1 MTAIDDIDD
10 MLPGTHFERVE
21 ALSRAT
27 TRLRFDPYAD
37 IDWDATETF
46 RKRMIRV
53 GCLIRIPFPGGHG
66 LVRRAA
72 VAAADRHHLRSYKAM
87 GKRAGLELGAQRNI
101 RKNTLPTYP
110 LDEVAREGGLGP
122 IQGLYVSASLNSLRA
137 PLVSAAALNRR

>member
-46 RKRMIRV
+46 CKRMIRV
-53 GCLIRIPFPGGHG
+53 GCLIRIPSVGTRWMKWLAKVG
-66 LVRRAA
+66 LVQ
-72 VAAADRHHLRSYKAM
+72 YKVYTF
-87 GKRAGLELGAQRNI
+87 
-101 RKNTLPTYP
+101 RKP
-110 LDEVAREGGLGP
+110 
-122 IQGLYVSASLNSLRA
+122 Q
-137 PLVSAAALNRR
+137 